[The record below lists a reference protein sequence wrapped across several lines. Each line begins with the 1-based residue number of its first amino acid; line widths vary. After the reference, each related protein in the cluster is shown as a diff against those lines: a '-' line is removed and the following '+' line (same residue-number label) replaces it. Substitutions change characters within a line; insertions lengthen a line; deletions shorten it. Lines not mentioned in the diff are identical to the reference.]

1 VDREIQRRKNTG
13 VEQSSTE
20 FGYLLE
26 TLRSPTQLLDAGAT
40 TTSRSDADH
49 ALNLIDGGALR
60 QSAAQCAA
68 FDFYADGASERLR
81 LNTRGENAVAFPVDS
96 TSST

>member
-1 VDREIQRRKNTG
+1 MWIGR
-13 VEQSSTE
+13 SSVRTPASSSHRLSL
-20 FGYLLE
+20 GYLLE